1 MIVLF
6 FVFFSWCRL
15 LITSLTSSNNFS
27 METDFT
33 QTCVRC
39 SPIEVIA
46 TKILQSWPLVR
57 NINFSKS
64 QWIFPFLCR
73 FFFSSI
79 TDILFYRIWIWI
91 PRWVSHRKQ
100 ELFTLRVHLGSSQ
113 VLYGICAT
121 HLFSFLCSVFL
132 SFVFVYVMCLVPIFT
147 CAPEWSYLDF
157 SLIIPSHIHFWNQ
170 D

>member
-91 PRWVSHRKQ
+91 PRWCHTGNRNW
-100 ELFTLRVHLGSSQ
+100 LPFACIW